1 MFFSK
6 NINLKCLSMAFI
18 IQAEIVTH
26 DVYWIQQ
33 SVRTST
39 SRLFF
44 DKFIDVVLSA
54 VLGC

>member
-1 MFFSK
+1 
-6 NINLKCLSMAFI
+6 MAFI

-26 DVYWIQQ
+26 DIYWIQQ
-33 SVRTST
+33 SARTST